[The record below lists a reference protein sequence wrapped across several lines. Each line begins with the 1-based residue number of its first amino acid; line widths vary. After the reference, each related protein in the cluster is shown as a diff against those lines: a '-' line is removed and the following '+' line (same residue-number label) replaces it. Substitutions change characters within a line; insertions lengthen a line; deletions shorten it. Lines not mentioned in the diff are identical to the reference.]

1 MTPQALLWPVQGGH
15 EIDASAEQAIIM
27 KGVVLREFRRTGCRN
42 QCDAEDTAG
51 HPTDNRK
58 NHGTEFVSTVYLE
71 SRQPPAI
78 VPLEGHSEGSTP
90 SKEHSGNYRRNASV
104 ADPELGTNCG

>member
-27 KGVVLREFRRTGCRN
+27 KGVVLREFRRTGCRH

-51 HPTDNRK
+51 HPTNNRK
-58 NHGTEFVSTVYLE
+58 NHGTEY
-71 SRQPPAI
+71 
-78 VPLEGHSEGSTP
+78 HW
-90 SKEHSGNYRRNASV
+90 KASV
-104 ADPELGTNCG
+104 AQSFEPTTPEVRSLAICLYLAGDDKVRFRAAACS